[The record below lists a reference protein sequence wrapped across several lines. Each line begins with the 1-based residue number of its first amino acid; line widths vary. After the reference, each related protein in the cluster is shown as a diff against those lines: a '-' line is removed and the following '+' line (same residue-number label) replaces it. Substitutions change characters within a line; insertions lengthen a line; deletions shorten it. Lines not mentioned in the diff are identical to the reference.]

1 MPLPASVLPGSV
13 LVVGADGLIGAALV
27 QRLSRGGARVL
38 STSRRAASHAT
49 FHVDLTAPGSW
60 PALPKVDAAVLCAG
74 NTSINACADD
84 PAATAAVNVAGLSA
98 LAERLAAQADM
109 VLLLSSNQVF
119 DGSVA
124 RRRRADGYG
133 PVCQYG
139 RQKAAAEAH
148 VLGLTGGA
156 VLRLTKV
163 LTPDLPLLTGWCADL
178 AAGRPVTPF
187 DNFPLAPVTLDFA
200 VDTIAD
206 ILSRGE
212 PGVYQASGAEDL
224 TYADLALALAGHAG
238 ADPGLVTPAQ
248 AVPAALGFE
257 RLPRYSTLEMELE
270 EARFGRAAP
279 ASDGVLEEV
288 VRSVTLAGPAI
299 AHG

>member
-1 MPLPASVLPGSV
+1 MPLPGSV

-27 QRLSRGGARVL
+27 RRLSRGGSRVL

-49 FHVDLTAPGSW
+49 FQVDLAAPGAW

-74 NTSINACADD
+74 NTSISACAEN
-84 PAATAAVNVAGLSA
+84 PAASAAVNVAGLSA
-98 LAERLAAQADM
+98 LADRLAAQADM

-119 DGSVA
+119 DGGVP
-124 RRRRADGYG
+124 RRGRADGTC

-148 VLGLTGGA
+148 VLGLRGGA

-163 LTPDLPLLTGWCADL
+163 LTPDLTLLTGWRADL

-187 DNFPLAPVTLDFA
+187 DNFPLAPVTLGFA
-200 VDTIAD
+200 VETIVD
-206 ILSRGE
+206 ILSRGQ
-212 PGVYQASGAEDL
+212 PGVYQASGADDL
-224 TYADLALALAGHAG
+224 TYADLARALAGHVG
-238 ADPGLVTPAQ
+238 ADPGLVTPVQ
-248 AVPAALGFE
+248 AVAAGLGFE

-279 ASDGVLEEV
+279 ASDSVLEEV
-288 VRSVTLAGPAI
+288 IRPIILTGRAV

>member
-1 MPLPASVLPGSV
+1 MPLPGSV
-13 LVVGADGLIGAALV
+13 LVAGADGLIGAALV
-27 QRLSRGGARVL
+27 HRLSRGGARVL
-38 STSRRAASHAT
+38 STSRRALSQAT
-49 FHVDLTAPGSW
+49 FQVDLTAPDAW

-74 NTSINACADD
+74 VTSIGACAENA
-84 PAATAAVNVAGLSA
+84 AATAAVNVAGISV
-98 LAERLAAQADM
+98 LAEILAAQTDM

-119 DGSVA
+119 DGSIA
-124 RRRRADGYG
+124 RRGRADGYS
-133 PVCQYG
+133 PVCRYG

-148 VLGLTGGA
+148 VLGLTGGT

-187 DNFPLAPVTLDFA
+187 ENFPLAPVTLDFA
-200 VDTIAD
+200 VETIVD

-212 PGVYQASGAEDL
+212 PGVYQGSGADDL
-224 TYADLALALAGHAG
+224 TYVDLARALAGRLG
-238 ADPGLVTPAQ
+238 ADPGLVTPVQ
-248 AVPAALGFE
+248 AVSAGLGFE

-270 EARFGRAAP
+270 EARLGRSAP
-279 ASDGVLEEV
+279 ASGNVLEEV
-288 VRSVTLAGPAI
+288 VRSIPLKGPAV

>member
-1 MPLPASVLPGSV
+1 MPLPGSV

-27 QRLSRGGARVL
+27 HRLSRGGVRVL
-38 STSRRAASHAT
+38 STSRRAASKAA
-49 FHVDLTAPGSW
+49 FQVDLMAPDAW

-74 NTSINACADD
+74 YTSIGACSEN
-84 PAATAAVNVAGLSA
+84 PAASAAVNVAGVSA
-98 LAERLAAQADM
+98 LAEKLAVQANM

-124 RRRRADGYG
+124 RRGRADGHC

-139 RQKAAAEAH
+139 RQKAASEAH
-148 VLGLTGGA
+148 VLGLKGGA

-163 LTPDLPLLTGWCADL
+163 LTPDLPLLTSWRADL

-187 DNFPLAPVTLDFA
+187 DNFPLAPVTLGFA
-200 VDTIAD
+200 VETIVD
-206 ILSRGE
+206 VLSGGE
-212 PGVYQASGAEDL
+212 PGVYQASGADDL
-224 TYADLALALAGHAG
+224 TYVDLARVLARHVA

-248 AVPAALGFE
+248 AAPAGLGFE

-279 ASDGVLEEV
+279 ASDSVLEEV
-288 VRSVTLAGPAI
+288 VRSIVLRGPAV